1 MKKKIV
7 ITGMGAVTPIGSG
20 VDEYWKN
27 LIAGACGIDRIR
39 QFDAEDLAV
48 QIAAEVHSFNLQ
60 KYMPKKMIHETDA
73 FTQYAYVAAAEALA
87 TAGGRNAGEKS
98 TGAGRLAENCR
109 EQTGPASRI
118 PAGSGLA
125 GDRQGGEQLKA
136 GQLPAN
142 SPEDKRQG
150 GALSTAQPHSETYRI
165 ESSADADSDGQ
176 TPGETTGLPG
186 NSNQVTGS
194 NLPAAPDRMGI
205 VMGTAMAGVATTAAT
220 QEILTNAVHK
230 NVGPRFVPRI
240 LGNIAAAQIAI
251 AHGITGHS
259 VTLSTACASGGD
271 AVSAAAMLLQA
282 DEADAVLAVGAESI
296 LCPLVIYSLANAH
309 TLSRVNDDP
318 QHSCR
323 PFDAERSGFVIGE
336 GGGALVLETEENALA
351 RGATIYA
358 ELAGWSNNN
367 DAYHVIKPNPDG
379 ISSIKC
385 MKKAL
390 AQAGLTP
397 QDIDYINAH
406 GTGTKLGDKAELS
419 ALGQLF
425 GGKSGAG
432 QPRTDQ
438 AAPEG
443 TTGGAAISSSRADP
457 GISAAHETQADPGQ
471 QPPADQGGA
480 AGIRPA
486 ISSTK
491 GATGHMMGAGGIT
504 ESIACIQAI
513 REGVV
518 PPTLNLEQC
527 DSQLDIVCGESRRM
541 PVNVA
546 MTNAFGFGGQ
556 NSSLIFRRY

>member
-1 MKKKIV
+1 
-7 ITGMGAVTPIGSG
+7 MGAVTPIGSG
-20 VDEYWKN
+20 VEEYWN
-27 LIAGACGIDRIR
+27 RLIAGACGIDKIR
-39 QFDAEDLAV
+39 QFDATDLAV
-48 QIAAEVHSFNLQ
+48 RIAAEVHSFDLQ

-73 FTQYAYVAAAEALA
+73 FTQYAYVAAGEALA
-87 TAGGRNAGEKS
+87 MAGKKDGERSGENARMS
-98 TGAGRLAENCR
+98 DDPDRS
-109 EQTGPASRI
+109 ASI
-118 PAGSGLA
+118 G
-125 GDRQGGEQLKA
+125 
-136 GQLPAN
+136 LPA
-142 SPEDKRQG
+142 D
-150 GALSTAQPHSETYRI
+150 
-165 ESSADADSDGQ
+165 
-176 TPGETTGLPG
+176 
-186 NSNQVTGS
+186 
-194 NLPAAPDRMGI
+194 PDQMGI

-309 TLSRVNDDP
+309 TLSRMNDDP

-323 PFDAERSGFVIGE
+323 PFDAHRSGFVIGE

-358 ELAGWSNNN
+358 ELAGWANNN
-367 DAYHVIKPNPDG
+367 EAYHVIKPNPDG

-385 MKKAL
+385 MRKAL
-390 AQAGLTP
+390 LRAGLSP
-397 QDIDYINAH
+397 RDVDYINAH
-406 GTGTKLGDKAELS
+406 GTGTKLGDEAELN

-425 GGKSGAG
+425 
-432 QPRTDQ
+432 
-438 AAPEG
+438 EG
-443 TTGGAAISSSRADP
+443 S
-457 GISAAHETQADPGQ
+457 
-471 QPPADQGGA
+471 
-480 AGIRPA
+480 A

-504 ESIACIQAI
+504 EAIACIQAI
-513 REGVV
+513 REGIV
-518 PPTLNLEQC
+518 PPTLNLEDC
-527 DSQLDIVCGESRRM
+527 DSDLDLVRGESRKM
-541 PVNVA
+541 TVDTA